1 MAVDNKFTA
10 TDLKEMQQWP
20 LEHKIGV
27 TQTRICEFANHY
39 DNQVFVAFSGG
50 KDSTVL
56 LDLARRCIPDIP
68 AVFIDTGL
76 EYPEVKEFVKSH
88 ENVEI
93 IRPKKTF
100 RQVIEEF
107 GYPIVSKKIAGYVAT
122 AKRNPDS
129 ARAKFLSGEYDS
141 KIFGFGDGKWNFLV
155 NAPFKI
161 SDYCCDVM
169 KKQPNHHYSK
179 ETGRYPIR
187 GTLASE
193 SIARRN
199 EWMRSGCNLF
209 DSKKP
214 TSKPLSFWT
223 DNDIFEYI
231 KRFDIPYCSL
241 YGDIIKDKKGNWT
254 TTGIN
259 RTGCIFCG
267 FGCHREKCPNR
278 FQQLKETHPK
288 IWEYCMK
295 DWNEGGLGMK
305 EVLDYINVPYE

>member
-1 MAVDNKFTA
+1 MAENKYTA
-10 TDLKEMQQWP
+10 TDLKEMQAWP
-20 LEHKIGV
+20 LERKIQV
-27 TQTRICEFANHY
+27 SQTRILEFGDHF
-39 DNQVFVAFSGG
+39 DGKIFVAFSGG

-56 LDLARRCIPDIP
+56 LDLVRRVFPDTP

-76 EYPEVKEFVKSH
+76 EYPELKEFVKSH
-88 ENVEI
+88 ENTEI

-107 GYPIVSKKIAGYVAT
+107 GYPIISKKIAGYVAT

-129 ARAKFLSGEYDS
+129 ARAKYLSGEYDS
-141 KIFGFGDGKWNFLV
+141 KIFGFGNGKWNYLV
-155 NAPFKI
+155 QAPFKI

-169 KKQPNHHYSK
+169 KKQPNHRYSK
-179 ETGRYPIR
+179 ETGRYPIL

-209 DSKKP
+209 DSDKP
-214 TSKPLSFWT
+214 TCKPLSFWT
-223 DNDIFEYI
+223 DNDILQYLVKYNI
-231 KRFDIPYCSL
+231 SYCPL
-241 YGDIIKDKKGNWT
+241 YGDIVQDKKGNWM
-254 TTGIN
+254 TTGIK

-267 FGCHREKCPNR
+267 FGCHQEKCPNR
-278 FQQLKETHPK
+278 FQQLKVSHPK

-295 DWNEGGLGMK
+295 PWDEGGLGLK
-305 EVLDYINVPYE
+305 EVLKYINVPIE

>member
-1 MAVDNKFTA
+1 MAENKYTA
-10 TDLKEMQQWP
+10 TDLKTMQQWP
-20 LEHKIGV
+20 IERKIQV
-27 TQTRICEFANHY
+27 SQTRILEY
-39 DNQVFVAFSGG
+39 GIRLGEDKIFVAFSGG

-56 LDLARRCIPDIP
+56 LDLVRRVWPNCP

-88 ENVEI
+88 ENVEV

-100 RQVIEEF
+100 KQVIEEF
-107 GYPIVSKKIAGYVAT
+107 GYPIISKKIAGYVAT
-122 AKRNPDS
+122 AKRNPNS

-141 KIFGFGDGKWNFLV
+141 KIFGFGNGKWNFLV
-155 NAPFKI
+155 DAPFKI

-179 ETGRYPIR
+179 ETGRFPIL

-199 EWMRSGCNLF
+199 EWIRSGCNLF

-214 TSKPLSFWT
+214 TSKPISFWT
-223 DNDIFEYI
+223 DNDILEYI
-231 KRFDIPYCSL
+231 KHFNIPYCSL

-254 TTGIN
+254 TTGID
-259 RTGCIFCG
+259 RTGWKYS
-267 FGCHREKCPNR
+267 RA
-278 FQQLKETHPK
+278 
-288 IWEYCMK
+288 
-295 DWNEGGLGMK
+295 
-305 EVLDYINVPYE
+305 